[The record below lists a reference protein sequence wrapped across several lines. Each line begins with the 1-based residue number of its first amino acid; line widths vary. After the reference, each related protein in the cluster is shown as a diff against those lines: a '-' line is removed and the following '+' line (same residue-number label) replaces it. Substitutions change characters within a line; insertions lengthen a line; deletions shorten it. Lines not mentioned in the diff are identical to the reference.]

1 MLRVIGFFACV
12 SVSRRSWATGMGKS
26 TRPLTMRCP
35 KDRAMNDDRLK
46 VYNFYDV
53 GYTLYG
59 GGWDVDYVMML
70 AVENDYLQFFF

>member
-1 MLRVIGFFACV
+1 
-12 SVSRRSWATGMGKS
+12 
-26 TRPLTMRCP
+26 
-35 KDRAMNDDRLK
+35 MNDDRLK